1 MGILDKFKKKI
12 SIGADRKDEAA
23 AQKDDKQKE
32 AVIKKDVKKSEAKIS
47 KKITKEKKVKK
58 AAVAQKPKSGKV
70 ISNAHRVLV
79 NPLITEKITDM
90 GVFDKYGFVVAK
102 KANKIEVKKAIQEV
116 YGVKPI
122 AVNMI
127 NMKGK
132 KVRSGR
138 VSGKRKDWRKAIVT
152 LKKGE
157 KIEVYEGV

>member
-12 SIGADRKDEAA
+12 SADKKDEVV
-23 AQKDDKQKE
+23 QKDDKQKK
-32 AVIKKDVKKSEAKIS
+32 AVIKKDAKKSEVKAG
-47 KKITKEKKVKK
+47 KKITKEKNTKK
-58 AAVAQKPKSGKV
+58 TAVAQKPKSEKA
-70 ISNAHRVLV
+70 ISGNAHRVLV

-138 VSGKRKDWRKAIVT
+138 VSGKKKDWRKAIVT